1 MIVILKT
8 GYIDIKF
15 IGINNKIGG
24 GGVMVW
30 RGVRYNVSC
39 RLLIKIKCIYFLDG
53 KDYYLWVKKYELY
66 EVKIEFLVKF

>member
-1 MIVILKT
+1 
-8 GYIDIKF
+8 
-15 IGINNKIGG
+15 
-24 GGVMVW
+24 MVW